1 MRKKVRIIHP
11 FTKRKQTGSSLLKKQ
26 KLEIAL
32 NVLGSRLESLGKCCQ
47 KLPGSSTDLQGTE
60 LSLGPG
66 VRKDSQVNPCL
77 FSCEMIERMCWP
89 ILSLWLSLKKV
100 WYVWYD
106 AFLQFYRSF
115 YPKEN
120 TYKSL
125 HILSQNSAFSAS
137 APHSKWSGS
146 RHLGCEPPLLQ
157 FMAAIPRLSLFHC
170 RGWPWCAKEVMQWQR
185 RLLDSRRFFQSV
197 SIVSPCFPPLKQD
210 IRQKTSW
217 NFRQCLATRCFA
229 LSHPFAPFLL
239 VSAAPIPSDTCDMT
253 RAPFATWRGTKYIY
267 QDVACLRT
275 VTFH

>member
-120 TYKSL
+120 TYNL
-125 HILSQNSAFSAS
+125 CTFSHRIR
-137 APHSKWSGS
+137 PFQ
-146 RHLGCEPPLLQ
+146 HL
-157 FMAAIPRLSLFHC
+157 
-170 RGWPWCAKEVMQWQR
+170 
-185 RLLDSRRFFQSV
+185 
-197 SIVSPCFPPLKQD
+197 
-210 IRQKTSW
+210 
-217 NFRQCLATRCFA
+217 
-229 LSHPFAPFLL
+229 
-239 VSAAPIPSDTCDMT
+239 
-253 RAPFATWRGTKYIY
+253 
-267 QDVACLRT
+267 LRT
-275 VTFH
+275 QNDLEVGIWDVSLRYCSSWLRYHGWACFIAEVDRDAQKKWCSGKEDS